1 MAFTV
6 PPWERASEIFETAS
20 AAFAR
25 AELDGSVTGVV
36 PTVLLGSDPP
46 SVDNLTT
53 PRAEVLHP

>member
-46 SVDNLTT
+46 SSTT
-53 PRAEVLHP
+53 

>member
-6 PPWERASEIFETAS
+6 ASWERASEIFETAS

-36 PTVLLGSDPP
+36 PTVLLGCQGLLLHTASRY
-46 SVDNLTT
+46 VG
-53 PRAEVLHP
+53 PRG